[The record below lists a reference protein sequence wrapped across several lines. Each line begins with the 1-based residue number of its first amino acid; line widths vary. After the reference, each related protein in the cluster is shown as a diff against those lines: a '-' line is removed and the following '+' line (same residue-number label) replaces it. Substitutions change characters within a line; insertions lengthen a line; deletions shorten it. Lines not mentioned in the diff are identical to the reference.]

1 MNDLNELRDEIYSD
15 AVAHGLWDE
24 DYLLKT
30 LVNSD
35 VVRDS
40 GLLQIYKIVN
50 TEQEVRRVHATLR
63 VFMENQELLKSVL
76 DEEEDYFREE
86 LADVIIT
93 ALSAA
98 GYLGIDINKAVR
110 EKMEIN
116 RGREWRHGK

>member
-15 AVAHGLWDE
+15 AMKHGLWDE

-50 TEQEVRRVHATLR
+50 TEQEIRRVHATLR

-76 DEEEDYFREE
+76 DEEEDYFVEE
-86 LADVIIT
+86 LADVIIM

-98 GYLGIDINKAVR
+98 GYLGIDIDKAVQ

>member
-24 DYLLKT
+24 GYIRKT
-30 LVNSD
+30 LRRNYCL
-35 VVRDS
+35 RDS
-40 GLLQIYKIVN
+40 GILQIYKIVN
-50 TEQEVRRVHATLR
+50 TERELARVNATFR
-63 VFMENQELLKSVL
+63 VFLKNQELLESVL
-76 DEEEDYFREE
+76 EEDHFTEE

-93 ALSAA
+93 APSAA
-98 GYLGIDINKAVR
+98 GYLGIDIDKAMR

>member
-98 GYLGIDINKAVR
+98 GYLGIDIDKAVQ